1 MSRRWGPRELGLHRL
16 NKGRERDRFQTR
28 ILKLKLRRLEIGWS
42 RGDISQ
48 PLYNTV
54 EIYFLFSRSS
64 LHPSSKTV
72 DVVSIEFVFVC
83 PCGTHLERIVEIQ
96 GARDE
101 DAISRRRLAAP

>member
-64 LHPSSKTV
+64 LHQSSKNCRRRIDRV
-72 DVVSIEFVFVC
+72 RVRLS
-83 PCGTHLERIVEIQ
+83 CGTHLERIVEI
-96 GARDE
+96 
-101 DAISRRRLAAP
+101 